1 MAANQLSKEI
11 KLLAQEQKKSKRN
24 PATKWCSGQ
33 NFVFRERIWNSFSRK
48 QSEAGSCNTTSNPK
62 RQKPDAK
69 SYGLI
74 SSMIKYLKIVLALV
88 EPQEETPYE
97 APEKT
102 CEINVV
108 QLQDHDSW
116 YCWFEFVFK
125 KQLRRHNSPSPHCPQ
140 KIKQKKLKKTE
151 NISKRKKETKNRFY
165 TFVFRNI

>member
-1 MAANQLSKEI
+1 MMFW
-11 KLLAQEQKKSKRN
+11 
-24 PATKWCSGQ
+24 T
-33 NFVFRERIWNSFSRK
+33 VFWERIWNSFSRK

-69 SYGLI
+69 KVSDVWVDFFNDKVPKT
-74 SSMIKYLKIVLALV
+74 SAL
-88 EPQEETPYE
+88 EETPQE

-125 KQLRRHNSPSPHCPQ
+125 KQLRRLNSPHSPLVHR
-140 KIKQKKLKKTE
+140 KSKKKNWKNWKHIKK
-151 NISKRKKETKNRFY
+151 KKETKNRFY

>member
-1 MAANQLSKEI
+1 MMFW
-11 KLLAQEQKKSKRN
+11 
-24 PATKWCSGQ
+24 T
-33 NFVFRERIWNSFSRK
+33 VFWERIWNSFSRK

-69 SYGLI
+69 TYGLI
-74 SSMIKYLKIVLALV
+74 SSMIKYLKLVLALV
-88 EPQEETPYE
+88 EPQEETPQE

-125 KQLRRHNSPSPHCPQ
+125 KQLRRLNSPHSPLVHR
-140 KIKQKKLKKTE
+140 KSKKKNWKNWKHIKK
-151 NISKRKKETKNRFY
+151 KKETKNRFY